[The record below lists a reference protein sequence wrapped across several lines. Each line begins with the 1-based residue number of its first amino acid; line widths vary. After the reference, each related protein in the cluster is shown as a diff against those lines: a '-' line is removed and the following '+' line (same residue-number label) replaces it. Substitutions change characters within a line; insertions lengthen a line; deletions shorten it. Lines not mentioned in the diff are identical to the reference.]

1 MYVYPHHILETNTK
15 LLIVVITSGE
25 WHRFSVF
32 ILIIDTLFLC
42 CFIHLF
48 PQEYLLNMEY
58 VPRTVLKYNSNLQ
71 IVTKKKISEAY
82 IQMGGNML
90 M

>member
-15 LLIVVITSGE
+15 LIVVITSGE

-48 PQEYLLNMEY
+48 TQEYLLNMEY

-71 IVTKKKISEAY
+71 IVTQKKSPKLTFKWGETC
-82 IQMGGNML
+82 
-90 M
+90 